1 MGSFKF
7 KLVIYFVLLALLPLA
22 AAFWGFDSLAR
33 RSETSRVDARLEAG
47 MRAALN
53 AYGDRLTEASHR
65 ADRIA
70 AEPAVQRGLRSGSR
84 VVLQRALGGDP
95 NVIVRTNR
103 GVTVGS
109 VSGPAA
115 LQTVNVLD
123 RGRPLGRVSVAVP
136 LDSALLGHLRDRT
149 GLDEQDDL
157 VFLQQGRI
165 VRGPE
170 RLRGLTATAPPG
182 RASTTEIAGK
192 RFRVLGANDL
202 REPRGASFAVLTP
215 QSRIDASVARIERGL
230 GAALIGLLILIGL
243 AAYGLSRS
251 VVGTLTRLSEAA
263 RKIARGELTE
273 RVPVH
278 GRDEF
283 AQLGQAFNEMAQQLE
298 LRLAELEAERV
309 RLRDS
314 NARIGQA
321 LAFTHDSDRLL
332 VVLIETAVEATGATG
347 GVVLGPGGEIARA
360 GVEDGGPGRIE
371 LPLTAGRQS
380 FGRLILYGPKFS
392 LDAHEDAVSLV
403 SQAVIALENARLH
416 RMVEKQASI
425 DGLTGVANRRA
436 GQQALHGEL
445 ARLERFAGDVAVV
458 LADLD
463 DFKRVNDRYGHPT
476 GDVVLREFAETLEET
491 VRDIDVV
498 GRWGGEEFV
507 IVLPG
512 TDLTGGARVAERARA
527 AFADRLI
534 LAADGTRI
542 GVTASFGV
550 ASFPEHSSEAALIA
564 AADSALYEAK
574 RAGKNRV
581 VTAADPVSPAR

>member
-33 RSETSRVDARLEAG
+33 RSETTRVDARLEAG

-53 AYGDRLTEASHR
+53 AYGDRLTDASHR
-65 ADRIA
+65 AARIA
-70 AEPAVQRGLRSGSR
+70 AEPGVQRALRSGSR
-84 VVLQRALGGDP
+84 EAIERALGGDP
-95 NVIVRTNR
+95 NVTIRTR
-103 GVTVGS
+103 KGMTVGTIT
-109 VSGPAA
+109 GPAA
-115 LQTVNVLD
+115 VQTVDVLD
-123 RGRPLGRVSVAVP
+123 RGRPLGQVSVAVP
-136 LDSALLGHLRDRT
+136 LDSSLLGHLRGRT
-149 GLDEQDDL
+149 GLDQQDDL

-165 VRGPE
+165 FRGPE
-170 RLRGLTATAPPG
+170 RLRGLTTTAPAE
-182 RASTTEIAGK
+182 RAQTTEIAGK
-192 RFRVLGANDL
+192 RFRVLRARDL
-202 REPRGASFAVLTP
+202 REPQGASFAVLTP

-230 GAALIGLLILIGL
+230 GAALTGLLVLIGL

-251 VVGTLTRLSEAA
+251 VVGTLARLSEAA

-283 AQLGQAFNEMAQQLE
+283 AQLGQAFNEMAEQLE
-298 LRLAELEAERV
+298 LRLAELESERI

-314 NARIGQA
+314 NARIGQT

-347 GVVLGPGGEIARA
+347 GVVLGPMGEIARA
-360 GVEDGGPGRIE
+360 GDTEAGSDRIE

-380 FGRLILYGPKFS
+380 FGRLILYGSKFS
-392 LDAHEDAVSLV
+392 PGAHEYAAALV

-416 RMVEKQASI
+416 RIVEKQASI

-436 GQQALHGEL
+436 GQHALHGEL
-445 ARLERFAGDVAVV
+445 ARLGRFAGDVAVV

-463 DFKRVNDRYGHPT
+463 DFKLVNDRYGHPT

-512 TDLTGGARVAERARA
+512 TDLAGGARVAERARA

-550 ASFPEHSSEAALIA
+550 ASFPEHPSEGALIA

-581 VTAADPVSPAR
+581 VTAAEPVSPAR